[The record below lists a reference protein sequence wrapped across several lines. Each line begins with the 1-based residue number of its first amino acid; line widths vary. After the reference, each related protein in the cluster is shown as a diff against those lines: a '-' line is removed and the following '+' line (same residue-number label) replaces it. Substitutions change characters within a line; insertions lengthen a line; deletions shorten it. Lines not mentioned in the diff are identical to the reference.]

1 MTHLANILI
10 ASADSQFSLDMLVR
24 IRRYGYDG
32 KCVSSQDAALAS
44 AQQEHPDIILVGP
57 GLEGGDAI
65 SLSLRLKQQPH
76 CDDIPVCLMTG
87 ETSVDF
93 KRLAIEAGLDDVI
106 SAPFTDAKLI
116 ARLRPLVRL
125 ATMHAELQYRAD
137 AAKRFGLETPP
148 SVPPVATPAD
158 YALLTVGR
166 ELEEVRQALSQ
177 GNLSHAAEPYS
188 AEDMLSEKNFDA
200 AILVPE
206 GNIEPYLDL
215 CAQLRNN
222 PRLFNL
228 PVVVVSSEDVL
239 SEDQAYGNGASAY
252 FTDPADEAELSTAV
266 LGLVRRQRLRWAV
279 RQAIARTL
287 APASQDAGTG
297 VYSRAF
303 LDAYLEDR
311 VNFAIRH
318 GRHLSLMFFRIPDV
332 EGVRQRF
339 GEEQADHLRLQ
350 LAQWI
355 TGLLRGEDLTARFEE
370 NEFCVV
376 LPDTPKGEAEIVM
389 HRIAGVLAYTDF
401 AVKDVYQPV
410 KVWVRVGSADLQPG
424 ESAATLVT
432 RAREGIA

>member
-10 ASADSQFSLDMLVR
+10 ASADSRFSLDMLGR

-32 KCVSSQDAALAS
+32 KCVPSQDAALAS

-65 SLSLRLKQQPH
+65 SLCLRLKQQPH
-76 CDDIPVCLMTG
+76 CDDIPVCLVSDD
-87 ETSVDF
+87 TSTDF
-93 KRLAIEAGLDDVI
+93 RRQAMESGLDDVI
-106 SAPFTDAKLI
+106 TPPFTDAKLT

-125 ATMHAELQYRAD
+125 ATMHAELRQRAVT
-137 AAKRFGLETPP
+137 AKSFGIKVSENVAHPAL
-148 SVPPVATPAD
+148 PVD
-158 YALLTVGR
+158 YALLTVGKP
-166 ELEEVRQALSQ
+166 LPVIEEAL
-177 GNLSHAAEPYS
+177 GKAGLHHADDPYT
-188 AEDMLSEKNFDA
+188 AEDMLTAKNFDA
-200 AILVPE
+200 AILSPE
-206 GNIEPYLDL
+206 GSVEPYLDL

-228 PVVVVSSEDVL
+228 PVVAVSSEEVL
-239 SEDQAYGNGASAY
+239 SEDLAYGNGVSGY
-252 FTDPADEAELSTAV
+252 FTEPADGEELATTV
-266 LGLVRRQRLRWAV
+266 MGLVRRQRLRWSV

-287 APASQDAGTG
+287 TPASQDEGTG
-297 VYSRAF
+297 VYSRAY
-303 LDAYLEDR
+303 LDAYLQDR
-311 VNFAIRH
+311 VDFAIRH
-318 GRHLSLMFFRIPDV
+318 GRHLSLMMFRIPDV

-376 LPDTPKGEAEIVM
+376 LPDTPKSEAEIVM

-410 KVWVRVGSADLQPG
+410 KVWVRVGASDLQPG
-424 ESAATLVT
+424 DSAAELLA
-432 RAREGIA
+432 RAREGIV